1 MKYGD
6 KMSSKL
12 VVRVQVQGQ
21 SPKIVSISASST
33 VASALK
39 AAKLDP
45 AQFGGSLT
53 VNGDDAELSTRLK
66 NADHILATP
75 KVAGGK

>member
-1 MKYGD
+1 
-6 KMSSKL
+6 MSTKL

-21 SPKIVSISASST
+21 SPKIVSISSSST

-39 AAKLDP
+39 AAHLDP

-75 KVAGGK
+75 KVAGGVL